1 MIYLDNNATTQI
13 DPRVLTAMLPFL
25 KKNYGNP
32 SSPHLA
38 GRTARKAIENAREI
52 IAECINARPN
62 EIFFTSGGT
71 ESANM
76 AILGITDAIDGAIPV
91 ITSQIEHPCV
101 MNTCRMLENSG
112 YLVTYLPV
120 DEKGIVEIRKMED
133 YPIPAGAVK
142 LVSIMLANNETG
154 VIQPLHKFVEMLKTS
169 AGAIFHT
176 DAVQAAG
183 KIPVDVKKLN
193 VDFLSLSAHKF
204 HGPKGVGALFVR
216 KEFSL
221 KPVIFGG
228 GQERGVRPGTE
239 NVAGIVGMAR
249 ALEIAVRDME
259 RNTRKMLAMK
269 NILIN
274 GLKQQSFTG
283 VFINSEGADT
293 LPNIVSVSFQGREA
307 DKLLIK
313 LDIGGIC
320 VSSGAACHS
329 GASKLSHVLK
339 AMKVPDTCNRGTLRI
354 SLSRFNERH
363 EIQYLLKVLREI
375 VKT

>member
-1 MIYLDNNATTQI
+1 MNKLIYLDNNATTQM
-13 DPRVLTAMLPFL
+13 DPRVLFAMMPFL

-32 SSPHLA
+32 SSPHA
-38 GRTARKAIENAREI
+38 SGRMARKAVEDAREI
-52 IAECINARPN
+52 VAECINARPY

-76 AILGITDAIDGAIPV
+76 ALLGITDAIDGAIPV

-112 YLVTYLPV
+112 YQVTYLPV

-133 YPIPAGAVK
+133 FPIPAGAVK

-154 VIQPLHKFVEMLKTS
+154 VIQPLHKFVEILKTS

-183 KIPVDVKKLN
+183 KIPIDVKKLN

-204 HGPKGVGALFVR
+204 HGPKGIGALFAR

-239 NVAGIVGMAR
+239 NVAGIIGMAR
-249 ALEIAVRDME
+249 ALELAVKDME
-259 RNTRKMLAMK
+259 RNTKKMFAMK
-269 NILIN
+269 NFLIN
-274 GLKQQSFTG
+274 GLKESFTD
-283 VFINSEGADT
+283 VSINSEGAET
-293 LPNIVSVSFQGREA
+293 LPNTISVSFKGREA

-313 LDIGGIC
+313 LDIEGIC
-320 VSSGAACHS
+320 VSFGAACHS
-329 GASKLSHVLK
+329 GASKLSDVLK
-339 AMKVPDTCNRGTLRI
+339 AMKTPDNCNRGTLRI
-354 SLSRFNERH
+354 SLSRFNTMQEMV
-363 EIQYLLKVLREI
+363 YLLGVLRKI
-375 VKT
+375 M